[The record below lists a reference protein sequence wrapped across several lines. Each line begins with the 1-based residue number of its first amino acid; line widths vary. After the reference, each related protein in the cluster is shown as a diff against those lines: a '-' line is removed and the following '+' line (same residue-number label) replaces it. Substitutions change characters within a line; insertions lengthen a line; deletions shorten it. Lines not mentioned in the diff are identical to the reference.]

1 MLRKI
6 AELKKSL
13 SARFAGASVY
23 TDGRGRYVVKMK
35 SVFADMLRN
44 ANTDLAIVRG
54 IIAEQEG
61 VDASAITLDIESSDA
76 VKQSVGDSI
85 EDMFK

>member
-1 MLRKI
+1 MLKNENADI
-6 AELKKSL
+6 A
-13 SARFAGASVY
+13 
-23 TDGRGRYVVKMK
+23 
-35 SVFADMLRN
+35 
-44 ANTDLAIVRG
+44 IIRG

-61 VDASAITLDIESSDA
+61 VDASAITFDIESSDA